1 MRTRTKARQRAVEA
15 LYEADIRGVAAA
27 EIVARNPETN
37 EYSAE
42 LVQLVADNSGRV
54 DDTIAA
60 NALGWQLERLSAI
73 DRAILRAAT
82 AELLFAPDID
92 TAVIISQAVEIAG
105 VLGTDDSGKFVN
117 GVLAN
122 IALNRNSASG
132 L

>member
-15 LYEADIRGVAAA
+15 LYEADIRNADAQ

-37 EYSAE
+37 EYSN
-42 LVQLVADNSGRV
+42 QLVSLFAANSGRV
-54 DDTIAA
+54 DETIAT
-60 NALGWQLERLSAI
+60 NAVGWQLDRLSAI
-73 DRAILRAAT
+73 DRAILRVAT

-105 VLGTDDSGKFVN
+105 ILGSDESGKFIN
-117 GVLAN
+117 GVLGN
-122 IALNRNSASG
+122 IALNRNSGSG

>member
-15 LYEADIRGVAAA
+15 LYEADIRGVAAH
-27 EIVARNPETN
+27 EVVARNPETN
-37 EYSAE
+37 EYSSE
-42 LVQLVADNSGRV
+42 LVQLVAQHSGRI

-60 NALGWQLERLSAI
+60 NAVGWQLDRLSAI

-82 AELLFAPDID
+82 AELLFAPEIA

-105 VLGTDDSGKFVN
+105 LLGTDESGKFVN
-117 GVLAN
+117 GVLGN
-122 IALNRNSASG
+122 IALNRSSGSG

>member
-15 LYEADIRGVAAA
+15 LYEADIRGVEAH
-27 EIVARNPETN
+27 EVIARNPETN
-37 EYSAE
+37 EYSTE
-42 LVQLVADNSGRV
+42 LVQLVAQHRGRI

-60 NALGWQLERLSAI
+60 NAAGWQLDRLSAI

-82 AELLFAPDID
+82 AELLFAPEIA

-105 VLGTDDSGKFVN
+105 VLGTDESGKFVN
-117 GVLAN
+117 GVLGN
-122 IALNRNSASG
+122 IALNRSSGSG